1 MIDDRTISDTA
12 RSPGNETPGFARL
25 GVRPAAKK
33 ATKKTAK
40 KAAKKTAK
48 KTVAKKAV
56 KAGGAG
62 GDGAKKKTAKKKA
75 ARAASAP
82 SAVPDTPVPGAATGG
97 SPTGSPPGDPAVGER
112 ASRADA
118 PRPIVPAH
126 AGAHLM
132 DAAPE
137 ELGGLG
143 GFLALWGPLIIV
155 GFLVLVFRGGA
166 ERASAVAAGPDA
178 SAQSAAV
185 EAAAVEAAAVEVAAA
200 PAVDTPAQTASGSGA
215 RRAADPSTGARTPE
229 HVSDLPGAGRM
240 VAEAF
245 DRGFAMRTSMAG
257 GPAFAGRESDTPMPA
272 GAPGRLYPPPPGPYR
287 DPRYR
292 GLPTDESW
300 PAAVAG
306 DWAAWSTGGR
316 EDTGSEDGDDA
327 RAQWVRCA
335 PPYYW
340 CPAPGNPAW

>member
-12 RSPGNETPGFARL
+12 RSPGSETPGFARI

-33 ATKKTAK
+33 ATKKTAKKTAK

-75 ARAASAP
+75 ARAAPAP
-82 SAVPDTPVPGAATGG
+82 SAVPDTSVPGAAAGG
-97 SPTGSPPGDPAVGER
+97 SPKGSPPGDPAVGER

-155 GFLVLVFRGGA
+155 GFLVLVFRGGD
-166 ERASAVAAGPDA
+166 ERETTAASDPGA
-178 SAQSAAV
+178 SVPPSAMAS
-185 EAAAVEAAAVEVAAA
+185 AAA
-200 PAVDTPAQTASGSGA
+200 PGSAGA
-215 RRAADPSTGARTPE
+215 TFA
-229 HVSDLPGAGRM
+229 
-240 VAEAF
+240 
-245 DRGFAMRTSMAG
+245 RGFGDAG
-257 GPAFAGRESDTPMPA
+257 ASPMPA
-272 GAPGRLYPPPPGPYR
+272 ASQVAAVWTDSDGGYPSPPGPYR
-287 DPRYR
+287 SPGAR
-292 GLPTDESW
+292 GLP
-300 PAAVAG
+300 AG
-306 DWAAWSTGGR
+306 EGWAAHAGEWATPAGSRRGSGYGAGG
-316 EDTGSEDGDDA
+316 GSPS
-327 RAQWVRCA
+327 RWVRCA
-335 PPYYW
+335 APYYW
-340 CPAPGNPAW
+340 CPAPSSPAW